1 MSAHFDQYLSCH
13 EAVRT
18 LADDIR
24 THQGESEQL
33 LDGMKALKQVTDST
47 LSVMLQRAKEQRR
60 IRNTISVLSRFRP
73 VFEITTK
80 MKESMASKNY
90 EKLAEDYCRLKYH
103 SAKSNIS
110 ALQQVFTAAHE
121 IAQAA
126 NTELLQHFDDIS
138 LSVAEQKRAISV
150 LNTLGF
156 VEKPTLICLGKQI
169 EFLER
174 KLAGLSSQVDPTAV
188 VKECASVVYRFR
200 SGLWSFICEVFKTPS
215 GSTVSSGSGGVTSL
229 EAESIQEKAWHILST
244 CAQLMQKSASPPTGP
259 VLRQLNES
267 FRQLN
272 SLKKCPNAS
281 TLNAN
286 IAELKDSFCEKFR
299 VEVVLEFIAQVSE
312 ANRDR
317 MMQGY
322 FDPIVMSL
330 PSFATESSIDL
341 TAASD
346 DRGAFAFSPFATS
359 DVSGLPLTKV
369 GQLVTEATG
378 VFDEIRNTSMVS
390 SESKINLNRASVLTS
405 CSTDIMRGWE
415 AVWRQIGPVLL
426 ELLDNGDAVAP
437 GTSGGG
443 ASSGLQ
449 VVVIKAFKAHL
460 YDMLSLFLE
469 KLLRSFVT
477 ELSPPTT
484 MASVAG
490 STKNRSGAEACVLFA
505 IVSNCI
511 ELREK
516 GIDSVEK
523 WISQLNSQTPNSS
536 SSSGERATELRQ
548 LVQETESK
556 CVEMYVSMHTGPLL
570 QVLKSGAAEEP
581 QQTRSSSSASGSNA
595 SSRTASLSNSRTNS
609 FTGGDSPATPSTPLA
624 ASSLAAA
631 ASASIPNDGRQYVF
645 NVLLQLITLRS
656 EVETSLA
663 NCAQCAE
670 YVRAV
675 TFQLTSVLG
684 RFLQDSVRE
693 LEASREP
700 SEWLRIHVSLNYWL
714 LLRVARVCLS
724 NDLLFVVARGDTLLP
739 VRLERRDG
747 RSHKDPAHRAG
758 EDAAAGEG
766 KRESGTGAG
775 RAAEPDEA
783 PDEAVPARAC
793 SPLTLLVREISF
805 SFDTSGSNANALT
818 LSCVHLLFICSSE
831 IILLTVFSINLWRRA
846 LAITQV
852 GQAVRHC

>member
-1 MSAHFDQYLSCH
+1 M
-13 EAVRT
+13 
-18 LADDIR
+18 
-24 THQGESEQL
+24 
-33 LDGMKALKQVTDST
+33 
-47 LSVMLQRAKEQRR
+47 
-60 IRNTISVLSRFRP
+60 
-73 VFEITTK
+73 
-80 MKESMASKNY
+80 
-90 EKLAEDYCRLKYH
+90 
-103 SAKSNIS
+103 
-110 ALQQVFTAAHE
+110 
-121 IAQAA
+121 
-126 NTELLQHFDDIS
+126 
-138 LSVAEQKRAISV
+138 

-156 VEKPTLICLGKQI
+156 VEKPTLICLGKQV
-169 EFLER
+169 EFLDR
-174 KLAGLSSQVDPTAV
+174 KLAGLSSQSDPAMV

-215 GSTVSSGSGGVTSL
+215 GSTVSTGSGGVTSS

-244 CAQLMQKSASPPTGP
+244 CAQLMQKNASPPTGP

-286 IAELKDSFCEKFR
+286 IAQLKDTFCDKFR
-299 VEVVLEFIAQVSE
+299 VQIVLEFIAQVSE

-317 MMQGY
+317 MMQEY
-322 FDPIVMSL
+322 FDPVVMSL

-341 TAASD
+341 ISGSDKRAAMSH
-346 DRGAFAFSPFATS
+346 SPFVMS

-369 GQLVTEATG
+369 GQLVTEATE

-405 CSTDIMRGWE
+405 CTADIMRGWDS
-415 AVWRQIGPVLL
+415 VWRQIGPVLL

-437 GTSGGG
+437 GATSGTEL
-443 ASSGLQ
+443 GLRD
-449 VVVIKAFKAHL
+449 VVIKAFKAHL

-516 GIDSVEK
+516 GIGNVEK
-523 WISQLNSQTPNSS
+523 WIEQLHSESEPSS
-536 SSSGERATELRQ
+536 TRGGERASELRQ

-581 QQTRSSSSASGSNA
+581 QQTRSSSSGSGSNA
-595 SSRTASLSNSRTNS
+595 SSRTASLAGSRTNS
-609 FTGGDSPATPSTPLA
+609 FGGDSLSSSSTPSTPIA
-624 ASSLAAA
+624 SSSLAAA
-631 ASASIPNDGRQYVF
+631 ASTSIPNDGRQYVF

-663 NCAQCAE
+663 SCAQCAD
-670 YVRAV
+670 YVKAV

-684 RFLQDSVRE
+684 CFLQDSVRE

-700 SEWLRIHVSLNYWL
+700 SEWLRIHVSIYL
-714 LLRVARVCLS
+714 C
-724 NDLLFVVARGDTLLP
+724 
-739 VRLERRDG
+739 
-747 RSHKDPAHRAG
+747 
-758 EDAAAGEG
+758 
-766 KRESGTGAG
+766 
-775 RAAEPDEA
+775 
-783 PDEAVPARAC
+783 
-793 SPLTLLVREISF
+793 
-805 SFDTSGSNANALT
+805 
-818 LSCVHLLFICSSE
+818 
-831 IILLTVFSINLWRRA
+831 
-846 LAITQV
+846 
-852 GQAVRHC
+852 

>member
-13 EAVRT
+13 EAVRA

-33 LDGMKALKQVTDST
+33 LDGMKALKQVADST

-80 MKESMASKNY
+80 MKESMANKNY

-103 SAKSNIS
+103 SAKSSIS
-110 ALQQVFTAAHE
+110 VLQQVFTAAHE

-174 KLAGLSSQVDPTAV
+174 KLAVLSSQTDPAAV

-215 GSTVSSGSGGVTSL
+215 GSTASAVSNGGVTSS

-244 CAQLMQKSASPPTGP
+244 CAQLMQKNASPPTGP

-286 IAELKDSFCEKFR
+286 IAQLKESFCEKFR
-299 VEVVLEFIAQVSE
+299 VEIVLEFIAQVSE
-312 ANRDR
+312 VNRDR
-317 MMQGY
+317 MMQEY
-322 FDPIVMSL
+322 FDPIVMSI
-330 PSFATESSIDL
+330 PSFATESSIDV
-341 TAASD
+341 TSGGD
-346 DRGAFAFSPFATS
+346 DRPAFALSSFSPFATS

-369 GQLVTEATG
+369 GQLVTEATE

-405 CSTDIMRGWE
+405 CAADILRGWE
-415 AVWRQIGPVLL
+415 AVWRQIGPALL

-437 GTSGGG
+437 GTNSSSGG

-449 VVVIKAFKAHL
+449 TIVVKAFKAHL

-516 GIDSVEK
+516 GIGSVGK
-523 WISQLNSQTPNSS
+523 WIAQLNSQTPSSSNSS
-536 SSSGERATELRQ
+536 SSSGSGAGEHATELRQ

-570 QVLKSGAAEEP
+570 QVLKSGAAEE
-581 QQTRSSSSASGSNA
+581 QQQARSGSSSGSCSNA
-595 SSRTASLSNSRTNS
+595 SSRTASMTDSRTNS
-609 FTGGDSPATPSTPLA
+609 FTSGDSSSPSTPLA
-624 ASSLAAA
+624 ASSMVAA

-656 EVETSLA
+656 EVETSLT

-675 TFQLTSVLG
+675 TFQLTSVLS

-693 LEASREP
+693 LEASHEP
-700 SEWLRIHVSLNYWL
+700 SEWLRIHVS
-714 LLRVARVCLS
+714 
-724 NDLLFVVARGDTLLP
+724 
-739 VRLERRDG
+739 
-747 RSHKDPAHRAG
+747 
-758 EDAAAGEG
+758 
-766 KRESGTGAG
+766 
-775 RAAEPDEA
+775 
-783 PDEAVPARAC
+783 
-793 SPLTLLVREISF
+793 
-805 SFDTSGSNANALT
+805 AN
-818 LSCVHLLFICSSE
+818 C
-831 IILLTVFSINLWRRA
+831 
-846 LAITQV
+846 
-852 GQAVRHC
+852 